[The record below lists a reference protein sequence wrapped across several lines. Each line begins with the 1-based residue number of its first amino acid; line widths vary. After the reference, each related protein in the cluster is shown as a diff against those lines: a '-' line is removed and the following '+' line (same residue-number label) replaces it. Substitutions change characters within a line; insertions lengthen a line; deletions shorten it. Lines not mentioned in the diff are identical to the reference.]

1 MKITKRQLRKI
12 LAEGFRFSGNRFG
25 FLGTGF
31 GDTNKYDP
39 YRSLREQDEL
49 ETPEA
54 VEDAWAGG
62 DNLEQPVDHEEVY
75 APELVSERQ
84 IRSAI
89 RKVLKK

>member
-1 MKITKRQLRKI
+1 MKITKRQNRKI
-12 LAEGFRFSGNRFG
+12 LAEGFKFTGSRFG

-31 GDTNKYDP
+31 GETYKYDP
-39 YRSLREQDEL
+39 YRSLREGEEL
-49 ETPEA
+49 EAPEA

-89 RKVLKK
+89 YRVLKK